1 MAAPRAPGEAPSAGP
16 GAGFLRLALV
26 LGLLSAIGPFAID
39 MYLPALPSIGRGLG
53 ADAAA
58 VQRSLTAFFV
68 ALALG
73 QIVYGPVA
81 DMAGRKP
88 PLYAGLALF
97 AAASVGCA
105 LAPDVETLVAWRFA
119 QGLGAS
125 AGAVIPRAIVRDL
138 HTGNDAARLMSLL
151 MLVFSVSPILAPLA
165 GSLVTE
171 AVGWRVVFW
180 AVAGAAALGIALLAA
195 TLPETRPPEARR
207 ESSVG
212 AALAGYAQLLR
223 DRRFLGLSLIGGFGL
238 ASFFAYLA
246 NSSFVMIEHY
256 GLSACE
262 YSLAFSVNAVSFIGV
277 SQLNGWLSRR
287 FGLARVVRAGAIGHA
302 AVMGALL
309 GLWLL
314 GADRF
319 DLLVALLFLGFS
331 FLGLVIP
338 TAAVLALDDHG
349 ALAGTAA
356 ALMGTLQFVVGA
368 LAIAAAGRFAD
379 GSALPMLACIAACAL
394 ASLAFAAGTLGLRR
408 R

>member
-1 MAAPRAPGEAPSAGP
+1 MAGPRDPGAPSPPPA

-39 MYLPALPSIGRGLG
+39 MYLPALPSIGRSLG
-53 ADAAA
+53 ADAGA
-58 VQRSLTAFFV
+58 VQLSLTVFFA
-68 ALALG
+68 ALAVG

-88 PLYAGLALF
+88 PLYFGLALF
-97 AAASVGCA
+97 TVASVGCA

-125 AGAVIPRAIVRDL
+125 AGAVVPRAIVRDL
-138 HTGNDAARLMSLL
+138 YTGNEAARLMSLL
-151 MLVFSVSPILAPLA
+151 LLVFSVSPILAPLA

-171 AVGWRVVFW
+171 AVGWRGVFW
-180 AVAGAAALGIALLAA
+180 AVAAAAVVGLALLAF
-195 TLPETRPPEARR
+195 TLPETRPAAERR

-212 AALAGYAQLLR
+212 GALAGYAELLR
-223 DRRFLGLSLIGGFGL
+223 DRRFLGLTFIGAFGL
-238 ASFFAYLA
+238 SSFFAYLA

-256 GLSACE
+256 GLSSRG
-262 YSLAFSVNAVSFIGV
+262 YSLAFSINAVSFIGV
-277 SQLNGWLSRR
+277 SQANGWLARR
-287 FGLARVVRAGAIGHA
+287 FGLRQVVRIGALGHA
-302 AVMGALL
+302 AVMAALL

-314 GADRF
+314 GVDRL
-319 DLLVALLFLGFS
+319 DALATLLFVGFG
-331 FLGLVIP
+331 FLGMVIP

-349 ALAGTAA
+349 AIAGTAA

-368 LAIAAAGRFAD
+368 AVIAAAGRFAD
-379 GSALPMLACIAACAL
+379 GSALPMVACIAGCAV
-394 ASLAFAAGTLGLRR
+394 AALAFAGGTLGLRR